1 MRVLIS
7 PICLDEAQAVFD
19 GGADIIDIKNVAE
32 GSLGASFPWIIRS
45 VAERFKGE
53 PITVSATLGDLPY
66 KPGTASLAALG
77 AIHAGARY
85 IKAGLYGTR
94 TYDEAL
100 DVMQAVVHTC
110 RDADP
115 GLIAVAAGY
124 ADYRRFGGLD
134 PLTIVKVARDSN
146 ADLAML
152 DTAIKDGSN
161 LFDSLSQDEIAAF
174 VSAAH
179 GAGLQVAL
187 AGSLKASHLDRLR
200 GLGADIIGIR
210 GAVCRSHDRTT
221 AIDAGLVRDFVSRA
235 RMLAARIA

>member
-1 MRVLIS
+1 MKVLIS
-7 PICLDEAQAVFD
+7 PISLGEAQAVFD

-45 VAERFKGE
+45 VAEKFRDQE
-53 PITVSATLGDLPY
+53 ITISATLGDLPF

-94 TYDEAL
+94 DHGEAL
-100 DVMQAVVHTC
+100 AVMRAVVRTC
-110 RDADP
+110 REAGPD
-115 GLIAVAAGY
+115 LIAVAAGY

-134 PLTIVKVARDSN
+134 PLTIVRAASESG

-152 DTAIKDGSN
+152 DTAIKDGAT
-161 LFDSLSQDEIAAF
+161 LFDALSREEIAAF

-179 GAGLQVAL
+179 AAGLKVAL
-187 AGSLKASHLDRLR
+187 AGSVKAEHLALLR
-200 GLGADIIGIR
+200 ALGTDVVGIR
-210 GAVCRSHDRTT
+210 GAVCRSFDRTT
-221 AIDAGLVRDFVSRA
+221 AIDAGLVRDFVARA
-235 RMLAARIA
+235 RMPVTA